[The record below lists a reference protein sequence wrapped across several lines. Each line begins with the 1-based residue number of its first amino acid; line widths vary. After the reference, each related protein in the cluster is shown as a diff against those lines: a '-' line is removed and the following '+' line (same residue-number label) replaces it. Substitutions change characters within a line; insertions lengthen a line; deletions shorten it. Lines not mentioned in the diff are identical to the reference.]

1 MTEQKSPSQEEPK
14 GGVFDSI
21 RGARSRDPEAVEEP
35 KAAPET
41 TEQEQPTQAAGEP
54 AKRGDERLTQASQRI
69 ARLERQLN
77 DLGPWAQFGMAV
89 GTDGKGKALV
99 EKYQRGEPLFSA
111 DDSEAIAAEDSI
123 RASQGEPPMTR
134 SELANF
140 MDQRDAAKTLAT
152 EINSMASEELP
163 EFKKLSRNPKYAEML
178 DYARQSVWR
187 GTTPMD
193 ESVLGWQNDYAA
205 KEMTAVRKAYRML
218 LADDP
223 KVLEAAKKAGV
234 SQQRERDAELAA
246 VSSSTGTTTTSQ
258 EEPGEKSEAEKL
270 IEGMINPR
278 GRGKSFSSIR

>member
-1 MTEQKSPSQEEPK
+1 MTEQENPSQEEPK

-21 RGARSRDPEAVEEP
+21 RGAHSRDPDVVEEP
-35 KAAPET
+35 QAAPET
-41 TEQEQPTQAAGEP
+41 AAQEEPTQAAGEP
-54 AKRGDERLTQASQRI
+54 AKHGDERLTQASQRI

-89 GTDGKGKALV
+89 GNDGKGKTLV

-111 DDSEAIAAEDSI
+111 DDSEAIAAEDSV

-134 SELANF
+134 AELSNF
-140 MDQRDAAKTLAT
+140 MDQRDAARTLAT
-152 EINSMASEELP
+152 EINSMATEELP
-163 EFKKLSRNPKYAEML
+163 EFKKISRNPKYAEML

-205 KEMTAVRKAYRML
+205 KEMTAVKKAYRML

-234 SQQRERDAELAA
+234 NQQRERDAELAA
-246 VSSSTGTTTTSQ
+246 VSSSHGSTSSSQ

-278 GRGKSFSSIR
+278 GRGKSFSTIR